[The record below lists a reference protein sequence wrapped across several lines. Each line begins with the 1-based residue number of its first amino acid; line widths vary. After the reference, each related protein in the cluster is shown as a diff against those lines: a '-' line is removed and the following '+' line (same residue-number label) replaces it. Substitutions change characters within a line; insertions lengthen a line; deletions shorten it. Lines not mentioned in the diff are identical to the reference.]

1 MGVIHPV
8 TKGLSMRLAIAPI
21 FLFLPMVLRAADP
34 QTLADSLATIRE
46 QALKDAT
53 AYELVES
60 MTTEVGPRMA
70 GTAGDAKG
78 VAWAQA
84 KFKELGF
91 DEVRL
96 EPVSYPVWERGAESL
111 LMISPFQHELHID
124 ALGGSVATPKAGVQ
138 ADVVEFADLK
148 ALQAAAADQVRGK
161 IVFIN
166 YRMEPT
172 RDGSSYGPAVAAR
185 VVGASAAAKLGA
197 KALLIRSVGTDHRSR
212 APHTGT
218 MRYEDNI
225 NKIPAAA
232 LGNAD
237 ADILANA
244 IKRGKPVR
252 LNLQLQNSLRKKEY
266 QGYNVIGEIKGRE
279 FPKQVIAIGGHL
291 DSWDMG
297 TGAIDDASGCAITMA
312 AAALIGK
319 LPQAP
324 KRTVRVVLF
333 ANEEQGI
340 YGGKAYAAARAAA
353 GEVKDHIIA
362 AESDFGAGKIYQ
374 LDVELPASERVGLET
389 LYAALAPI
397 GVSVGKFTASGS
409 ADFGPMKTLGAPVAD
424 LRQDGTDYFDY
435 HHTPEDTL
443 DKIDPDAL
451 AQNVAAYAAFALYF
465 ADR

>member
-1 MGVIHPV
+1 
-8 TKGLSMRLAIAPI
+8 MRLALSLIGFSFA
-21 FLFLPMVLRAADP
+21 VHAAEP
-34 QTLADSLATIRE
+34 VSLADSLVNIRE
-46 QALKDAT
+46 LALKDGT

-70 GTAGDAKG
+70 GTPGDVKG

-91 DEVRL
+91 TDVRL
-96 EPVSYPVWERGAESL
+96 EPVSYPVWQRGAESL
-111 LMISPFQHELHID
+111 VMMSPFQHELHID
-124 ALGGSVATPKAGVQ
+124 ALGGSISTPKAGVQ
-138 ADVVEFADLK
+138 AEVIEFADLK
-148 ALQAAAADQVRGK
+148 ALQTANAEQVRGK

-166 YRMEPT
+166 FRMHAT

-197 KALLIRSVGTDHRSR
+197 TALLIRSVGTDHRSR

-218 MRYEDNI
+218 MRYEDQTH
-225 NKIPAAA
+225 KIPAAA

-237 ADILANA
+237 ADLLENA
-244 IKRGKPVR
+244 LKRGKPVS
-252 LNLQLQNSLRKKEY
+252 LKLKLQSTLSKNTH

-291 DSWDMG
+291 DSWDTG
-297 TGAIDDASGCAITMA
+297 TGALDDAAGCAITMA

-340 YGGKAYAAARAAA
+340 YGGKAYAQARQMA
-353 GEVKDHIIA
+353 GEVQDHIIA
-362 AESDFGAGKIYQ
+362 AESDFGAGNIYQ
-374 LDVELPASERVGLET
+374 LDVELPAEQRVGLET

-397 GVSVGKFTASGS
+397 GVSVGQFSASGS
-409 ADFGPMKTLGAPVAD
+409 ADFGSMKALGAPVAD
-424 LRQDGTDYFDY
+424 LQQDGTDYFNY

-443 DKIDPDAL
+443 DKIDPKAL